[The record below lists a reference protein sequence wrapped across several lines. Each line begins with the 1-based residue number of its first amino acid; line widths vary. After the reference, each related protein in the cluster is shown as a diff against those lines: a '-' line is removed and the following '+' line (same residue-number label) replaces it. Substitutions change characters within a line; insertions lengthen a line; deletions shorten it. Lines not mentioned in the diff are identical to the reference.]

1 MKPETKNLLLNGCV
15 MLVVEK
21 SSINSSAKAQMLVIR
36 ANEHQHGARQP
47 EEAPNASLRAL
58 GLHGT
63 QLLSLSSA
71 E

>member
-1 MKPETKNLLLNGCV
+1 

-47 EEAPNASLRAL
+47 EEAPNASLRAM